1 MQKAVQVFQ
10 ISLMADI
17 WYFRK
22 DILLNLSVWL
32 ECDDTGFI
40 A

>member
-1 MQKAVQVFQ
+1 MQKAVQVFH

-17 WYFRK
+17 IRK

-32 ECDDTGFI
+32 ECDDSGFI